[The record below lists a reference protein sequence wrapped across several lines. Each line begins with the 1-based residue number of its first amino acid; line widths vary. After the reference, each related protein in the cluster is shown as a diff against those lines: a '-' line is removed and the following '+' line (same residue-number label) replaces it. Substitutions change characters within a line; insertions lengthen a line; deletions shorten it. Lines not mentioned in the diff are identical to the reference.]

1 MNQQRKFLQM
11 IIKIP
16 SYSKKKKKNVR
27 KRKDETFQNFS
38 LLKILLFQQKK
49 IQQNSSSSLNLRSLR
64 KELTIYWTRNV
75 FFPIH
80 YRIKSSSNFDTS
92 LYLSSLEMFPFLGR
106 EVSELLFIRL
116 LVPSSRIIHHSRVWE
131 TQYVPQRGGGNF
143 SAM

>member
-64 KELTIYWTRNV
+64 KELTIY
-75 FFPIH
+75 
-80 YRIKSSSNFDTS
+80 
-92 LYLSSLEMFPFLGR
+92 
-106 EVSELLFIRL
+106 
-116 LVPSSRIIHHSRVWE
+116 
-131 TQYVPQRGGGNF
+131 
-143 SAM
+143 